1 MVVNEMKVWNL
12 RYIAGNTNFIFTA
25 ADSPM
30 SRKKALEG
38 FNTIAK
44 YGWAVWVEDSFTGEL
59 IAESEAEK
67 QRQLDMLEGA
77 V

>member
-1 MVVNEMKVWNL
+1 MKVWNL
-12 RYIAGNTNFIFTA
+12 KWYAGNTNRFFIA

-38 FNTIAK
+38 FDIIAK
-44 YGWAVWVEDSFTGEL
+44 KDWAVWVDNNITGEV

-77 V
+77 L